1 MQILATIAKN
11 FVVLNLGQFFSFPSI
26 VIPSLI
32 GVSKTLNPDEMVEA
46 TAAQTSWLCEFID
59 IPKLK
64 RNVINELFSWIF
76 YAFPASFAHIAH
88 PIGSLL
94 SGPICDR
101 IGRRKAILLVS
112 APLAFTWIMLGFVNS
127 FPLICFGFVLL
138 GFCHGLKESP
148 ALTYASE
155 IR

>member
-1 MQILATIAKN
+1 MAKN
-11 FVVLNLGQFFSFPSI
+11 FVVLNVGQFFSFPSI

-32 GVSKTLNPDEMVEA
+32 GVSTALNPDEMIKA
-46 TAAQTSWLCEFID
+46 TAAQTSWLCE
-59 IPKLK
+59 
-64 RNVINELFSWIF
+64 LFSKFVYLKKKNVFNGPFFCIVCEST
-76 YAFPASFAHIAH
+76 ASFAHIFH

-112 APLAFTWIMLGFVNS
+112 GPLAITWIMLGFAQS
-127 FPLICFGFVLL
+127 FSLICLGFVLL

-148 ALTYASE
+148 SLTYASE